1 MRCSGPHS
9 DLPGAKKARALG
21 LQLPPGRELQDSL
34 LTVIALNTQ
43 AQVDGI
49 HLPVQGQVYTLVKPF
64 RTRGTSQFP
73 AEFHCAGCRTYSQA
87 KEDKKTPRMY
97 KRTLSFGHLPWAR
110 SDNIIT

>member
-73 AEFHCAGCRTYSQA
+73 LSSTALAAALTVRQ
-87 KEDKKTPRMY
+87 
-97 KRTLSFGHLPWAR
+97 KRTKDSAHVQKNTLLWTSPGRGVTIL
-110 SDNIIT
+110 